1 MNNEQWQISGI
12 FPTKVSKLLHSV
24 LDWEL
29 CFHCR
34 QVQPRH
40 LPAKTGLPGK
50 LNILLTKK
58 MGWFSDLNQTM
69 TGLATTTPIGACSDY
84 LTVAGPFGGFSVSF
98 STCCQLFHTLVDFLS
113 AFPHVARSDWHRPAS
128 YLWHQQRLSQWVKIY
143 FSTFSILCSVRRVWW
158 ELNGHDQSD
167 FHFHFLIFHFSLSL
181 SQLFLFSAVYAE
193 FGASATDTISLT
205 FTYGSTT
212 SAKTWNVLLRQI
224 ACTASY
230 KWVECSCHKLHEW
243 QTMLNWQE
251 LPAQGSHWLCPILH
265 GHHWRDLLLQLWPD
279 AGRDVLH
286 QLHPHWGARDLIIP
300 PMHQLRMATV
310 G

>member
-69 TGLATTTPIGACSDY
+69 TGLATSTTTIGACSDY
-84 LTVAGPFGGFSVSF
+84 LTVAGHFGGFSVSF
-98 STCCQLFHTLVDFLS
+98 SICCQLFHTLVEPRFLS

-128 YLWHQQRLSQWVKIY
+128 YLWHQQRLSQWVKTY

-158 ELNGHDQSD
+158 ELNWHDQSD
-167 FHFHFLIFHFSLSL
+167 FHLRLDHFGKDLECSAAPDCLHCFIQVGGMFMSQITWMANNAKLARITCSGLPLIVSNTSRAPLERSTL
-181 SQLFLFSAVYAE
+181 TTLARCWA
-193 FGASATDTISLT
+193 GCPTPTASA
-205 FTYGSTT
+205 
-212 SAKTWNVLLRQI
+212 LR
-224 ACTASY
+224 C
-230 KWVECSCHKLHEW
+230 
-243 QTMLNWQE
+243 
-251 LPAQGSHWLCPILH
+251 
-265 GHHWRDLLLQLWPD
+265 
-279 AGRDVLH
+279 
-286 QLHPHWGARDLIIP
+286 
-300 PMHQLRMATV
+300 
-310 G
+310 